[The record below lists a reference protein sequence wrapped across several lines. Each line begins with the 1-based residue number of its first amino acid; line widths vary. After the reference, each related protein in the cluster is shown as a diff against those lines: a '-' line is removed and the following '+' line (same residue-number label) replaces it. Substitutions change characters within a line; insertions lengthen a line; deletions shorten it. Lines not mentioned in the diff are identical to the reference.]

1 MWCEVGVPRHAFS
14 GGRPIVAASF
24 AKETLLFPPNGLET
38 PAKNQPTT
46 GVTETLPGLGFDDQ
60 TL

>member
-1 MWCEVGVPRHAFS
+1 MWCEGGVPRHAFS

-24 AKETLLFPPNGLET
+24 AKETLLFPLNGLET

-46 GVTETLPGLGFDDQ
+46 GVTETLPGLGFDAQ